1 MGFSTISTSMART
14 NVFFSLSHEE
24 HLKALL
30 ALAKIIQLERCSSSR
45 LNASLPEGFIFPLDC
60 IIALC
65 GGSGDDTGAA
75 LIRFVGC
82 NDFIRV
88 DAIANVQSTR
98 VVRSGYAIFIDPD
111 VWMNFG
117 SNFPGVLNSMIEFMA
132 GRNALSILNS
142 TCNASHRYSKRL
154 ARLLLEAHG
163 VMNKR
168 SEEWIPLSQSEI
180 GTLMNARRETI
191 AVELLSLSHDRIIE
205 TKRSRI
211 RILDI
216 DALHQRSCGCF
227 DQGIVIANR
236 QIDIAKQMFASIPS
250 QLPDTLSS
258 MNRQSGKN
266 GKLANH

>member
-30 ALAKIIQLERCSSSR
+30 VLAKIIQLERCSSSR
-45 LNASLPEGFIFPLDC
+45 PNASLPEEFIFPLDC

-65 GGSGDDTGAA
+65 GGSGDDTGTA
-75 LIRFVGC
+75 LVRFVGC

-117 SNFPGVLNSMIEFMA
+117 SHFPGFLNSMVEFMA

-163 VMNKR
+163 VMNK
-168 SEEWIPLSQSEI
+168 SEEWIPLPQSEI
-180 GTLMNARRETI
+180 GTIINARRETI
-191 AVELLSLSHDRIIE
+191 AIELLSLSHDRIIE
-205 TKRSRI
+205 TKRARI

-236 QIDIAKQMFASIPS
+236 LIDIAKQMFASIPS

-258 MNRQSGKN
+258 RTQKSRKN
-266 GKLANH
+266 GRPANH